1 MTQCSSSTS
10 CGQVDESQGKE
21 SALQERMSCIRNK
34 LLVLSGKGG
43 VGKSTVAVNLAA
55 ALARSGKKVGLLD
68 VDLHGPSIPTLL
80 GLQELRLKS
89 DARGAIIPFKLE
101 ENLSVVSVGL
111 CLDSTESAVI
121 WRGPL
126 KNNVIQ
132 QFLGEVPWGTLDY
145 LIIDSPPGTGDEPLS
160 VAQMVGKGA
169 SAVIVTTSQDVAIAD
184 VRRSLS
190 FCRQL
195 DLPVAGIIEN
205 MSGLACPHCG
215 DQIDLFKS
223 GAGEELAERA
233 GVPFLGR
240 IPIDPQVV
248 LAGDAGRALIDVG
261 DDTPAIR
268 AFTPIIEAILARC
281 CPEGPITTQSKSE
294 DKEYSTMRIA
304 VPTVNGKLCVH
315 FGHCDQFALVD
326 VDPESATVSGVTR
339 LAPPE
344 HEPGVLPR
352 WLKEQGAQQVIAGG
366 MGQRAQDLFKE
377 NGIDVIVGASD
388 GEPEQIVRAHLAGN
402 LSVAQNVCDH

>member
-1 MTQCSSSTS
+1 
-10 CGQVDESQGKE
+10 
-21 SALQERMSCIRNK
+21 MSHIRSK

-80 GLQELRLKS
+80 GLQKLRLKS
-89 DARGAIIPFKLE
+89 DAQGAIIPFKLE

-132 QFLGEVPWGTLDY
+132 QFLGDVPWGPLDY

-160 VAQMVGKGA
+160 VAQMAGEGA
-169 SAVIVTTSQDVAIAD
+169 SAVIVTTPQDVAIAD

-195 DLPVAGIIEN
+195 DIPVAGIVEN

-215 DQIDLFKS
+215 EKIDLFKG
-223 GAGEELAERA
+223 GAGEALAERA
-233 GVPFLGR
+233 GVPLLGR

-248 LAGDAGRALIDVG
+248 VTGDAGRTLIDVG
-261 DDTPAIR
+261 NDTPATR
-268 AFTPIIEAILARC
+268 AFTPIIEAILARL
-281 CPEGPITTQSKSE
+281 PGGAVTAQSKSE
-294 DKEYSTMRIA
+294 APECSTMRIA
-304 VPTVNGKLCVH
+304 VPTANGKLCAH
-315 FGHCDQFALVD
+315 FGHCEQFALVD
-326 VDPESATVSGVTR
+326 VDPENTTVTGVTC
-339 LAPPE
+339 LVPPE

-377 NGIDVIVGASD
+377 NGINVIVGAGD
-388 GEPEQIVRAHLAGN
+388 GDPEQIVRSHLAGT
-402 LSVAQNVCDH
+402 LSLGRNVCDH